1 MLLLLLINADGEA
14 AILLGEA
21 AEEAVTEE
29 AARDEA
35 SPIVE
40 DDGLAGE
47 EYELEETCT
56 AVEATREGGEGFEQ
70 SFEDDATGR
79 EETC

>member
-21 AEEAVTEE
+21 AEKAVTEE

-40 DDGLAGE
+40 DDVLAGE
-47 EYELEETCT
+47 EYELEET
-56 AVEATREGGEGFEQ
+56 
-70 SFEDDATGR
+70 
-79 EETC
+79 